1 MAHYANTVLL
11 DALSKLTDPANKDF
25 RAPAYGVTR
34 AFNDRKRNVILNYDQ
49 FAMQDSDV
57 DLRAQKVDY
66 LRRHSETLGTS
77 RAASLTGAFGT
88 STRDTLTWATY
99 TREWTLTDD
108 NMRDNT
114 LGAQMLAA
122 AIRNARLDIG
132 AGIETAGVVKLEA
145 FRNTVDVD
153 SPHSTWDGVNYINK
167 VALANEDRYMNIVEN
182 EMRQRDYNGNLQII
196 NYGSVNEI
204 LNWQTAQ
211 GVGNASN
218 LQFQLGDKMFYTS
231 NTISNTS
238 DYIGT
243 TYTCEEDSLALVDWI
258 PAKNREG
265 LANHDDMTFTS
276 IADPFDIF
284 GPMALAVQKSV
295 VDTSAGS
302 GTNTGGNTQ
311 DAVWKY
317 ELSIDVSFFIPT
329 ITTQKLVNKYGL
341 LIA

>member
-1 MAHYANTVLL
+1 MANYANTVLL
-11 DALSKLTDPANKDF
+11 DALTKLQDPANKDL

-34 AFNDRKRNVILNYDQ
+34 AFNDFKRSVVLNYEQ
-49 FAMQDSDV
+49 FAQQDSDV

-66 LRRHSETLGTS
+66 LRRHTVALGTS
-77 RAASLTGAFGT
+77 RAASLTGAFGD

-99 TREWTLTDD
+99 TREFTLTDD

-114 LGAQMLAA
+114 LGPQMLAT

-145 FRNTVDVD
+145 FRNTVDLS
-153 SPHSTWDGVNYINK
+153 SPLTTWDGVGYVNK
-167 VALANEDRYMNIVEN
+167 VANADEDRYFNYIET
-182 EMRQRDYNGNLQII
+182 EMRMRDYNGGLQFI
-196 NYGSVNEI
+196 NFGTVNEI
-204 LNWQTAQ
+204 INWQANQ
-211 GVGNASN
+211 SVGNASN

-231 NTISNTS
+231 NTITNSS

-243 TYTCEEDSLALVDWI
+243 SYVCEENSLALVDWI
-258 PAKNREG
+258 PAKNRES
-265 LANHDDMTFTS
+265 LVDHNDFSFTS
-276 IADPFDIF
+276 IPDPFGIF

-317 ELSIDVSFFIPT
+317 ELSLDVSFFIPT
-329 ITTQKLVNKYGL
+329 ITTQKLVNKYAL
-341 LIA
+341 LTS